1 MSTEIYL
8 ARWKDGTFTFFF
20 DQSQRTLLHALD
32 TIGDPA
38 EAEVREVP
46 AKLMRAVTFDQKK
59 KGKEEFEIDTDVDS
73 CIWRQCKKQVWPLED
88 LGS

>member
-20 DQSQRTLLHALD
+20 DQTQKTLLHALD
-32 TIGDPA
+32 RIGDPSD
-38 EAEVREVP
+38 AEVRAVP

-59 KGKEEFEIDTDVDS
+59 KAEDEFEIDTDVEGS
-73 CIWRQCKKQVWPLED
+73 VWRKCKVQVWPLEA